1 MANSLLYQEDVF
13 IVLETDR
20 SEQIFTPQELLE
32 KLKRILLTRQDNL
45 PRELRKLTLVDEQAE
60 YLKNNFCELDMGYD
74 GYLQWYA
81 IRLEK

>member
-1 MANSLLYQEDVF
+1 MVDLTLYKEDVF
-13 IVLETDR
+13 VVLETDK
-20 SEQIFTPQELLE
+20 SEQIFTSKELLG
-32 KLKRILLTRQDNL
+32 KLKKILLTRQDNL

-74 GYLQWYA
+74 NYLQWYA